1 MNNHFAQIVIESVSK
16 SQVEIPEMDR
26 CAVTSFAAVRFAIC
40 PVLMTQDWRS
50 QLMVHLPVS
59 KPGRVSGVLQ
69 ATCVQS
75 YFERGGVAR

>member
-26 CAVTSFAAVRFAIC
+26 CAGTSFAAVRFAIC

-50 QLMVHLPVS
+50 QPTLHLPVS
-59 KPGRVSGVLQ
+59 KPGRVSEVFQ
-69 ATCVQS
+69 ATRVLN
-75 YFERGGVAR
+75 YFERGDVIP